1 MDATMYYLELMFNFL
16 SMIQP
21 QKLMN
26 RTMLAEGLFLKN
38 KDKRARK
45 KLGCKFIRINTN
57 NYDKD

>member
-38 KDKRARK
+38 KDKKSQK
-45 KLGCKFIRINTN
+45 KTRL
-57 NYDKD
+57 